1 MTYIIVLIFVGM
13 CLQGLLT
20 FFQVKNYQRAME
32 SLKGKGLLGVGF
44 RRGVLK
50 GGQILILS
58 YDRSAG
64 KINNCKMM
72 RGITSFERFKT
83 ADAYIGLSLDEVRKL
98 AILEDRKI
106 NKPAKIKKETANKKV
121 PLQKRGALFQ
131 AVKAIDTH
139 IKKEERQKIQEEKR
153 QQRELA
159 AAESC

>member
-58 YDRSAG
+58 YDRSVG

-106 NKPAKIKKETANKKV
+106 NKPAKIKKEAAKKV

-139 IKKEERQKIQEEKR
+139 IKKEERQKLQEEKR

-159 AAESC
+159 ATESC